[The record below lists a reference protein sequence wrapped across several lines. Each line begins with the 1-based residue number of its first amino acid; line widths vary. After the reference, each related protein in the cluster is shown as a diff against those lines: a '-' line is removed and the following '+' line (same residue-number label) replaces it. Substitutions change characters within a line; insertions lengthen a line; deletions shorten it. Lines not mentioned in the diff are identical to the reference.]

1 MFSKEINQKHS
12 LKLIT
17 INKFLF
23 YLIIISIIISPV
35 LNKSI
40 HVFTNSEQKITLSLL
55 QGECTL
61 IPCGDSFCSTSGG
74 ICENT
79 ESGKVCKCKEGYT
92 TPEEDE
98 FYNCCYKQ
106 KSSLIAFILEA
117 CLFFGIGHFYV
128 GNKKIGITKAIIYG
142 ILLIF
147 SLIICC
153 RRFFRKNRY
162 VSDSSIITRIFKIF
176 CILACGCTFIIWQMI
191 DSVMFNI
198 GGYTDDKGVKLS

>member
-1 MFSKEINQKHS
+1 MEKNII
-12 LKLIT
+12 LKKI
-17 INKFLF
+17 IYFL
-23 YLIIISIIISPV
+23 LIIIIQINQSY
-35 LNKSI
+35 NKSI
-40 HVFTNSEQKITLSLL
+40 FINTDLEKEITISSV
-55 QGECTL
+55 QGKCTL
-61 IPCGDSFCSTSGG
+61 VPCGNSFCSKEGG
-74 ICENT
+74 ICEET
-79 ESGKVCKCKEGYT
+79 STGKNCKCKSDFT

-117 CLFFGIGHFYV
+117 CFFFGIGHFYV